1 MSFSRRLT
9 GLAAALACAALSA
22 CATTQRIDAAGDV
35 RALLIAI
42 RDDDHA
48 VFDAHVDRAAL
59 ERELQT
65 RILDETQKP
74 GGSDTEAGLGA
85 LLAGP
90 LSRFAGD
97 VLLRPKVFLA
107 VADYYGYRPGMQIP
121 PQMEIAFAL
130 KSLPDGRVCAVR
142 HKGGAC
148 VITFADEGGVW
159 RLVSFDGDL
168 NLLRAK

>member
-1 MSFSRRLT
+1 MSSSRRLWR
-9 GLAAALACAALSA
+9 LAAALACAAVSA
-22 CATTQRIDAAGDV
+22 CATTERIDAAGDV

-48 VFDAHVDRAAL
+48 AFNAHVDRSAL
-59 ERELQT
+59 EHELAG
-65 RILDETQKP
+65 RIMEATQKP
-74 GGSDTEAGLGA
+74 GASDTEAGLGA

-90 LSRFAGD
+90 LSRLAGD
-97 VLLRPKVFLA
+97 LLLRPKVFLA

-121 PQMEIAFAL
+121 PQVEIAFAL
-130 KSLPDGRVCAVR
+130 KALPDGRVCAVR
-142 HKGGAC
+142 HKGGDC

-168 NLLRAK
+168 SLLRAK